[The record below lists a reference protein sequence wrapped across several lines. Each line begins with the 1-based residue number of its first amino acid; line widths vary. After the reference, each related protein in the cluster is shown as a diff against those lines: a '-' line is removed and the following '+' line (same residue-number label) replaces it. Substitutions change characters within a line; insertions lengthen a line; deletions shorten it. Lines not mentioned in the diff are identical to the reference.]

1 MNNSWFNK
9 AERQKQ
15 LLQRLDE
22 DPFVT
27 DEELAQA
34 LGVSVQTIRLDRL
47 ALGIPELRVRVRD
60 LATSAYQRVRSLQ
73 KGELIGELVD
83 LNLGVSGISLLE
95 VTREMVLEKSGVARG
110 HYLFAQANSL
120 AVAIIDA
127 SSVLTGSA
135 RVRFKRPVFL
145 GERVFA
151 KAIVKVKKASS
162 FLVSV
167 QSRVKNDLVF
177 KGHFIVVAMAEK
189 GLGGGNY
196 AHSS

>member
-1 MNNSWFNK
+1 MNSLFNK

-15 LLQRLDE
+15 LLQRLSQ

-27 DEELAQA
+27 DEELAQG

-60 LATSAYQRVRSLQ
+60 LATNAYQRVRSLQ
-73 KGELIGELVD
+73 RGELIGELVD
-83 LNLGVSGISLLE
+83 LNLGVSGISLME
-95 VTREMVLEKSGVARG
+95 VSPEMVLEKTKVARG

-135 RVRFKRPVFL
+135 RVRFKRPVVL

-151 KAIVKVKKASS
+151 KAVVKVRKASS

-167 QSRVKNDLVF
+167 QSRVKNELVF
-177 KGHFIVVAMAEK
+177 KGHFIVVA
-189 GLGGGNY
+189 LGEEG
-196 AHSS
+196 